1 MNNPLSAN
9 TQAILLLT
17 APLIIGKRE
26 GGAELLS
33 LSDYNRLARALREAK
48 RQPSDLLQNGPESE
62 EARAVAAE
70 RFGRGRIEKLLARGF
85 LLGQAMERWASRA
98 IWVFSRA
105 DASYPRRLKAKLKEE
120 APPVIYGCG
129 DVSLLESGGLAVV
142 GSRHVDDALL
152 SYTENIGALAA
163 RAGVGVI
170 SGGAKGIDRAAMG
183 GGLKAGGI
191 VIGVLADSLERAAI
205 SRENREAIME
215 KRLVLISSCDPA
227 AGFNVGHAMQRN
239 KFIYALAD
247 AALVVSSDLEK
258 GGTWAGA
265 IEQLEKFHF
274 GPLYVRN
281 GADAPAGN
289 LELLRRGGLRWPD
302 PQDAQTLV
310 DALKSGGNQ
319 AQETTVQDAL
329 PLSLNEDAGGPYGAS
344 VPNVGR
350 SNAAETPLSSV
361 SPEEAA
367 SNEIKPAA
375 QLLACVKDLLLNNL
389 SDGLT
394 EAEVSEL
401 LAVNKSQVKAWI
413 KQLCDA
419 GCLIKVKKSKP
430 ALYRA
435 TERSDTLF

>member
-1 MNNPLSAN
+1 MNNPLSPN

-17 APLIIGKRE
+17 APLIAGKRE
-26 GGAELLS
+26 DGSDLLS
-33 LSDYNRLARALREAK
+33 PSDYNRLARALREAK
-48 RQPSDLLQNGPESE
+48 RQPSDLLQNGPEAE
-62 EARAVAAE
+62 EAHAVAAK
-70 RFGRGRIEKLLARGF
+70 RLGRDRIEKLLARGF
-85 LLGQAMERWASRA
+85 LLGQAMERWTSRA
-98 IWVFSRA
+98 IWVLSRA
-105 DASYPRRLKAKLKEE
+105 DASYPRRLKAKLKED

-142 GSRHVDDALL
+142 GSRHVDAALL
-152 SYTENIGALAA
+152 SYTENIGSLAA
-163 RAGVGVI
+163 RAGLGVI

-215 KRLVLISSCDPA
+215 KRLVLISSRDPA
-227 AGFNVGHAMQRN
+227 AGFNVGYAMQRN

-247 AALVVSSDLEK
+247 AGLVVSSDLGK

-310 DALKSGGNQ
+310 DALKSGGNR
-319 AQETTVQDAL
+319 AQQTTVQDAL
-329 PLSLNEDAGGPYGAS
+329 PLSLKEDDGGPCGTP
-344 VPNVGR
+344 VPNVGQ
-350 SNAAETPLSSV
+350 SNAAETSMSSV

-367 SNEIKPAA
+367 SNESKPSA
-375 QLLACVKDLLLNNL
+375 QLLACVKDLLLNYL
-389 SDGLT
+389 RDGLT

-401 LAVNKSQVKAWI
+401 LAVNKSQAKAWLT
-413 KQLCDA
+413 QLCDT

-430 ALYRA
+430 ARYRA
-435 TERSDTLF
+435 AERSDSLF